1 MPKHKLTL
9 IRSTPEG
16 TLPLVKDRPE
26 GFDSTDDMS
35 IGANCI
41 WNVQVNT
48 MTVGVPA
55 GVNIRVVAEDEKSAR
70 ARAVEVMTMLMN
82 GTELL
87 QDLGDDD
94 IRPGESCRV
103 YLDPDLLGDVLL
115 IENEGPLPTSPF
127 AW

>member
-1 MPKHKLTL
+1 
-9 IRSTPEG
+9 
-16 TLPLVKDRPE
+16 
-26 GFDSTDDMS
+26 
-35 IGANCI
+35 
-41 WNVQVNT
+41 